1 MSRGRAIAAGV
12 LLLERRR
19 DFQFFSWTTNFSV
32 LVCVCVCAVSAVHGV
47 SFCYLGVLLECFVS
61 CSEVREEK

>member
-12 LLLERRR
+12 LPRGGAIFSFFRGPPT
-19 DFQFFSWTTNFSV
+19 FQFS
-32 LVCVCVCAVSAVHGV
+32 CVCVCAVSAVDGV